1 MSITEQITVGM
12 AVYGFDKLPIGPVEG
27 VSADGIEI
35 GGRQISGAAIDHVTT
50 DAVHLKIAG
59 GALLARHDEQTERAG
74 ALP

>member
-12 AVYGFDKLPIGPVEG
+12 AIYGFDMLPIGPVEG
-27 VSADGIEI
+27 VSADGIEV
-35 GGRQISGAAIDHVTT
+35 GGRQIPGAAIDRVTA